1 MKGPANIIKIY
12 AYTFSNSY
20 TCRKNRPGKNKL
32 GILIWRIFSLSADY
46 TVNKHVYQ
54 TLYENLNCQFY
65 IFKTKWTSPSLEF
78 RALVDF
84 FSTSKENNKHGRQN
98 RAFLSCYMLTSP
110 YLFFPVHCGMWKIAC
125 PLHLPAIPFPSLKK
139 AFILPSR
146 ARPSR
151 PKNTKKNHSIQKSFI
166 LNNRSAQ

>member
-1 MKGPANIIKIY
+1 MKGPANVIKIY

-54 TLYENLNCQFY
+54 NLYENLNCQFY

-98 RAFLSCYMLTSP
+98 RAFLSCYMLTSFNLLT
-110 YLFFPVHCGMWKIAC
+110 YFFPSIVGCGK
-125 PLHLPAIPFPSLKK
+125 LPALCICRQFLSPLWKRRSFCHHAHGP
-139 AFILPSR
+139 AG
-146 ARPSR
+146 
-151 PKNTKKNHSIQKSFI
+151 PKTPRKIIQSKNLLF
-166 LNNRSAQ
+166 